1 MSNGAKNVLV
11 IDPDEGRTQC
21 LLGIPKKGRI
31 YEKCLEIVLGA
42 GLEHHRP
49 NRLDVAHC
57 TNINVTIVFLPASD
71 IASYVAEGNVD
82 VGITGLDC
90 VEESGADVERIMVST
105 IIVILFPL
113 YMYIYRITNH

>member
-1 MSNGAKNVLV
+1 MSDGAKNVLV

-21 LLGIPKKGRI
+21 LLAVPKKGRI

-90 VEESGADVERIMVST
+90 VEESGSDVERILVSNQSLRKT
-105 IIVILFPL
+105 F
-113 YMYIYRITNH
+113 